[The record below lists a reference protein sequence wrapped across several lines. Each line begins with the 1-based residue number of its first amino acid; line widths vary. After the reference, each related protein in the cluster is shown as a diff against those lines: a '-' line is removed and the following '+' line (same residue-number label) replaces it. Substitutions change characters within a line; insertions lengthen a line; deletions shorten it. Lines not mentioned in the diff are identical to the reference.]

1 MAREERSGNGCG
13 GSSSS
18 STILQFVPF
27 CSLVDE
33 GFWQRLSYLK
43 LNKHGIGDSPIP
55 ITGNGLYAPCSH
67 SRVSNHLTLLA
78 ESLPTDKN
86 GQSSMPALSR
96 GNRNRCPVPGTLYNT
111 NTLETFHALD
121 KKEFAKGGS
130 KQAISFG
137 LI

>member
-13 GSSSS
+13 GSSS

-43 LNKHGIGDSPIP
+43 LNKYGIDDSPIP
-55 ITGNGLYAPCSH
+55 ITGLYAPCSH

-78 ESLPTDKN
+78 ESLPTDEN
-86 GQSSMPALSR
+86 GQSSMPAIVVTGTDALYP
-96 GNRNRCPVPGTLYNT
+96 GNFIIQIHWRPSMPWI
-111 NTLETFHALD
+111 
-121 KKEFAKGGS
+121 KGVC
-130 KQAISFG
+130 
-137 LI
+137 